1 MCGQCERHGYGHGHH
16 GGYGCG
22 GHHGY
27 RAMTLEEEIEM
38 LEGAKAEL
46 QDQLNS
52 IETRLQKLK
61 A

>member
-1 MCGQCERHGYGHGHH
+1 
-16 GGYGCG
+16 
-22 GHHGY
+22 
-27 RAMTLEEEIEM
+27 MTLEEEIEM